1 MPIIPPALPAALY
14 LPTRDQVRSWW
25 LRDYALRNPAARVD
39 QGSQPY
45 LLGSVYADAATP
57 LYANAQLIA
66 RNASRQTMTG
76 TALDDEAASLGTQRL
91 PAVGASGAFTIT
103 SSATGC
109 TIFAGDLIT
118 IGASTYRCTQTG
130 GYSSTNPVPVVG
142 VTMGPGTNQN
152 AGTVGN
158 WQIPRAGCAQ
168 AATVTAAADGSGL
181 SGGHNLESDD
191 ELRARL
197 NFLAANPPASG
208 NDADI
213 QALASRCPGLSVE
226 QVFTYPCI
234 QGPGSTSVCFTLR
247 ASSAGGNRIPN
258 PAQIA
263 LMSAWLQGPGQL
275 PADLSVTVAPINA
288 ESVPM
293 VLRPAWA
300 TTAPNWTD
308 ASPWPAFT
316 SIGSEPQVAAPSSGT
331 TSPTY
336 FRIINAAT
344 APSVGQSV
352 ALFDQTNRVFR
363 QKRILSFTIDGSGGY
378 DITVDT
384 SQGVSDTS
392 YTPGPGQFVGPWSDS
407 LQTLVGPVLTYLAT
421 IGPGEMIAVFPDPG
435 SRQRRNPQSPALFPS
450 TLSVRLLAGPASQ
463 SFVAYGQQPAPPIPT
478 LANLTS
484 LLDVAI
490 TEPALPLVPTIGAP
504 AAFVYL
510 ITLGDLSAYP

>member
-1 MPIIPPALPAALY
+1 MTGAAL
-14 LPTRDQVRSWW
+14 D
-25 LRDYALRNPAARVD
+25 NE
-39 QGSQPY
+39 
-45 LLGSVYADAATP
+45 
-57 LYANAQLIA
+57 AQA
-66 RNASRQTMTG
+66 
-76 TALDDEAASLGTQRL
+76 LGTQRL
-91 PAVGASGAFTIT
+91 PAVGASGTVTIT
-103 SSATGC
+103 SSAAGC
-109 TIFAGDLIT
+109 TIFAGDLFI
-118 IGASTYRCTQTG
+118 IGANTYQCTQTG
-130 GYSSTNPVPVVG
+130 GYSSTNPVPIVG
-142 VTMGPGTNQN
+142 VSTGPGTNQN

-158 WQIPRAGCAQ
+158 WQVPRPGCAQ
-168 AATVTAAADGSGL
+168 SATVTAAADGSGL
-181 SGGHNLESDD
+181 SGGHNLESDA

-213 QALASRCPGLSVE
+213 QTLASRCPGLSVE

-247 ASSAGGNRIPN
+247 ASSAGGNRVPN
-258 PAQIA
+258 NTQIA

-275 PADLSVTVAPINA
+275 PADLSITVCPINQQ
-288 ESVPM
+288 SVPM
-293 VLRPAWA
+293 VLRPVWA

-316 SIGSEPQVAAPSSGT
+316 SIGSEPQIAAPSSGT

-344 APSVGQSV
+344 APSVGQNV
-352 ALFDQTNRVFR
+352 AMYDGVNRVFR
-363 QKRILSFTIDGSGGY
+363 QKRILSFTTDGAGGY

-392 YTPGPGQFVGPWSDS
+392 YTPQVGQFVGPWSDS
-407 LQTLVGPVLTYLAT
+407 LQTLVTPVLTYMAT
-421 IGPGEMIAVFPDPG
+421 LGPGEMIATFPDPG

-450 TLSVRLLAGPASQ
+450 TLSVRILAGPASQ
-463 SFVAYGQQPAPPIPT
+463 PFVAYGQQPAPPVPT

-490 TEPALPLVPTIGAP
+490 TEPVLPLVPTVGGP
-504 AAFVYL
+504 AVYTYM